1 MTLTWARL
9 TWARLTLRL
18 SRFELLAFGGAIVLF
33 TVLTALA
40 AVWIASLRPPPE
52 CLSTL
57 PDAIHPLKCEALG
70 AAWYNAQG
78 SVAGLGA
85 GLLIFISFAA
95 GLFLGVPIVAREV
108 ERGTTRLAWS
118 LAPSRMRWFVARMVP
133 ILVVLAVLTYIG
145 GIAVDRFV
153 GASMPDD
160 DLTNSFVN
168 FGFRGLLIASRAIF
182 IFAVGVAVGAI
193 FARALPAVILTAII
207 ATIGLAG
214 GERVHQMILASE
226 AIAIPID
233 QQTGEG
239 GGKPGDMYID
249 QKFVLPDG
257 TLVGWEYFNGEA
269 NGPYD
274 DQGNPKYPQV
284 AIVVPGERFR
294 FVETREALALA
305 AGSVVALLLAG
316 FVVSRRRPG

>member
-133 ILVVLAVLTYIG
+133 ILVVL
-145 GIAVDRFV
+145 
-153 GASMPDD
+153 
-160 DLTNSFVN
+160 
-168 FGFRGLLIASRAIF
+168 GLLIASRAIF

-274 DQGNPKYPQV
+274 DQGNPKFPQV